1 MPTGTPALPAQSRQS
16 VTTRV
21 NRPSG
26 TSPGA
31 SAFPSSASPALAVE
45 VAPRTLA
52 RQSPQGSQRFVF
64 ANTLG
69 RSLDDRDVGEG
80 FRQTIKSAGLA
91 PDGKRLSLHWLR
103 HGYASLLVANEL
115 NVVFVSMWR
124 RAASTAWW
132 AERHGQKPKLQSEK
146 RGSKTGVSTC
156 ERAWQISRST
166 AVGTPSVRRPPE
178 DLGIITLLTGCGR

>member
-91 PDGKRLSLHWLR
+91 RDGKRLSLHWLR

-115 NVVFVSMWR
+115 NVVFVSR
-124 RAASTAWW
+124 QLGHANPAVTLSTYA
-132 AERHGQKPKLQSEK
+132 HLF
-146 RGSKTGVSTC
+146 
-156 ERAWQISRST
+156 ERADHGET
-166 AVGTPSVRRPPE
+166 AKDALEASYATVSGT
-178 DLGIITLLTGCGR
+178 GG